1 MQVTMLCK
9 LGMTKGELRRLAAS
23 HARFFSFSA
32 RATRPKLLLLRTEV
46 CPHTPLVARLPLQ
59 AQQGRALLCT
69 EGLEHCCNQ
78 PCRLPCE
85 LILC

>member
-1 MQVTMLCK
+1 MLCK

-46 CPHTPLVARLPLQ
+46 CLHMLFA
-59 AQQGRALLCT
+59 ALLSA
-69 EGLEHCCNQ
+69 HRAQNIAASQPIVCCVS
-78 PCRLPCE
+78 
-85 LILC
+85 